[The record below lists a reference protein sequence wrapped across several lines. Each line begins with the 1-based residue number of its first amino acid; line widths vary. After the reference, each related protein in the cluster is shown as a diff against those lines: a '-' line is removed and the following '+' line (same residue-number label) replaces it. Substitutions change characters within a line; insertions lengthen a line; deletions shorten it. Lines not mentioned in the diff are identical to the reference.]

1 MTDDAAVGDTTGGE
15 QNESESDTHVE
26 SRHDSPPPF
35 RRRIAGR
42 VLSALKWVLALG
54 AFWYVAR
61 DVDWAATA
69 GSLGDVSAVVVLAVL
84 AVTVVEFCSRF
95 AMWYVLVN
103 GVTEASLATTAR
115 VDLVVKFV
123 NHLIPSKASGHSVAP
138 LVLRHYTDVEWTDAV
153 SLAGVNT
160 GLYAALYGTT
170 ALAGVTYFGILT
182 GRLASGWF
190 LVVALSTGVYVVAA
204 TLVLLAGRRMDVAGR
219 LVARLETV
227 LGEIPRVGTRLA
239 SVAGALPSFTDESA
253 TVFRDLSSRPRIVV
267 PYALGWAGNLVV
279 CPGLRVL
286 LVLGAL
292 GGGFSPEILLG
303 VALVMAYSVTVLPL
317 TPGGVGVAE
326 ASATAV
332 LVGLGVPADLAA
344 VAVLVDRTLGVYLP
358 AVLGWLPAARVDLG
372 ELVTTE
378 P

>member
-1 MTDDAAVGDTTGGE
+1 MNEGEAGGDGTD
-15 QNESESDTHVE
+15 ESETE
-26 SRHDSPPPF
+26 TDSAQTF
-35 RRRIAGR
+35 RRRITGR
-42 VLSALKWVLALG
+42 VLSVLKWVVALG

-61 DVDWAATA
+61 DVNWVATA
-69 GSLGDVSAVVVLAVL
+69 GRLGDVSAVVVLAIL
-84 AVTVVEFCSRF
+84 AVTVLEFCSRF
-95 AMWYVLVN
+95 TMWYVLVN
-103 GVTEASLATTAR
+103 GVTDASLATTAR

-170 ALAGVTYFGILT
+170 ALAGVAYFGVVT
-182 GRLASGWF
+182 GRLASGWL

-204 TLVLLAGRRMDVAGR
+204 TLVLFAGRRMDVAGR
-219 LVARLETV
+219 LVGRLESL
-227 LGEIPRVGTRLA
+227 LGRVPGVGSHLA
-239 SVAGALPSFTDESA
+239 AVAGALPSFTDESA
-253 TVFRDLSSRPRIVV
+253 TVFRDLSSRPRILV

-292 GGGFSPEILLG
+292 GGGFSPEPLLG

-332 LVGLGVPADLAA
+332 LTGLGVPPELAA

-358 AVLGWLPAARVDLG
+358 AVLGWVPAARVNLG
-372 ELVTTE
+372 ELVATE

>member
-1 MTDDAAVGDTTGGE
+1 MTDDTDVGEATEVGE
-15 QNESESDTHVE
+15 GENESEDE
-26 SRHDSPPPF
+26 SEGDAAPAF
-35 RRRIAGR
+35 RRRIGGR
-42 VLSALKWVLALG
+42 VLSALKWVVALG

-69 GSLGDVSAVVVLAVL
+69 TNLGDVSAVVVLAIL
-84 AVTVVEFCSRF
+84 GVTVVEFASRF
-95 AMWYVLVN
+95 TMWYVLVN
-103 GVTEASLATTAR
+103 GVAEASLATTAR

-138 LVLRHYTDVEWTDAV
+138 LVLRHYTGVEWSDAV

-160 GLYAALYGTT
+160 GLYAALYGVT
-170 ALAGVTYFGILT
+170 ALAGVAYFGVVT
-182 GRLASGWF
+182 GRLASGWL

-204 TLVLLAGRRMDVAGR
+204 ALVLLAGRRLDVAGR
-219 LVARLETV
+219 LVGRLETV
-227 LGEIPRVGTRLA
+227 LGRVPRVGTRLA
-239 SVAGALPSFTDESA
+239 GVASALPSFTDESA
-253 TVFRDLSSRPRIVV
+253 TVFRDLSSRPGVVV

-332 LVGLGVPADLAA
+332 LVGLGVAPDLAA

-358 AVLGWLPAARVDLG
+358 AVLGWVPATRVNLG
-372 ELVTTE
+372 ELVATE
-378 P
+378 Q